1 MVEVVRPQD
10 QQPRQHH
17 MERKKSSHTILR
29 FGIQRSDRATMVGK
43 ESEARKET
51 NKLGENEWVIG
62 LEILMRL
69 IICIG

>member
-1 MVEVVRPQD
+1 
-10 QQPRQHH
+10 
-17 MERKKSSHTILR
+17 
-29 FGIQRSDRATMVGK
+29 MVGK

-69 IICIG
+69 IICIEKLCKIQKDKNL